1 MLSDMQTLNLPVNP
15 PAQAM
20 PDDGIEDLTVY
31 PDCDGL
37 PMSDNTKQFDW
48 IVLLKENLEI
58 LFAPNPDVFVA
69 GDLLWYP
76 IKGDNKTRL
85 APDTMV
91 AFGRPKGDRG
101 SYQQWKEGNIP
112 PQVAFEVL
120 SPGNRPSEMAR
131 KLLFYER
138 FGVEEYYIYDPDRN
152 RLTGYQRNGKHLIEI
167 PTMQNWVSP
176 RLGIRFV
183 LQPDDLEVFAPNGEK
198 FMSPVE
204 IDQRRRQAEAEAL
217 SAEQRADR
225 AETRADRAES
235 SQTQAIPKLQT
246 LGLTPEQIAEALG
259 LPLDLVQQTI
269 ASQV

>member
-1 MLSDMQTLNLPVNP
+1 MLSDMQTLNLPTNP
-15 PAQAM
+15 PVQAM

-31 PDCDGL
+31 PDSDGQ

-48 IVLLKENLEI
+48 IVLFKENLEI
-58 LFAPNPDVFVA
+58 LLATNPDVFVA

-112 PQVAFEVL
+112 PQVVFEVL

-152 RLTGYQRNGKHLIEI
+152 RLTGYQRGGKHLIEI
-167 PTMQNWVSP
+167 PTMHNWVSP
-176 RLGIRFV
+176 RLGIRFMH
-183 LQPDDLEVFAPNGEK
+183 QPGNLEVFAPNGQK
-198 FMSPVE
+198 FLSPVE
-204 IDQRRRQAEAEAL
+204 IDQRRQQ
-217 SAEQRADR
+217 AEQRADR
-225 AETRADRAES
+225 AESA
-235 SQTQAIPKLQT
+235 QTQAIPKLQA
-246 LGLTPEQIAEALG
+246 LGLTPEQIADALG
-259 LPLDLVQQTI
+259 LPLDVVQQTI
-269 ASQV
+269 AGQV

>member
-1 MLSDMQTLNLPVNP
+1 MLSDMQTMNLPINP
-15 PAQAM
+15 PAQAV
-20 PDDGIEDLTVY
+20 PDGGIEDLTVY

-58 LFAPNPDVFVA
+58 LFAANPDVFIA

-101 SYQQWKEGNIP
+101 SYQQWKEGNIA

-152 RLTGYQRNGKHLIEI
+152 RLTGYQRNGKHLVEI
-167 PTMQNWVSP
+167 STMHNWVSP

-183 LQPDDLEVFAPNGEK
+183 PQVGNLELFTPNGEK
-198 FMSPVE
+198 FLSPVE
-204 IDQRRRQAEAEAL
+204 IDQRRRQAE
-217 SAEQRADR
+217 
-225 AETRADRAES
+225 TRADRAES
-235 SQTQAIPKLQT
+235 AQAQAIPKLQA
-246 LGLTPEQIAEALG
+246 LGLAPEQIADALG

>member
-1 MLSDMQTLNLPVNP
+1 MLSDMQTLNLPVTP

-31 PDCDGL
+31 PDCDGR

-58 LFAPNPDVFVA
+58 LFAANPDVFIA

-101 SYQQWKEGNIP
+101 SYQQWKEGNIA

-120 SPGNRPSEMAR
+120 SPGNRPSQMAR

-152 RLTGYQRNGKHLIEI
+152 RLTGYQRNGKHLVEI
-167 PTMQNWVSP
+167 STMHNWVSP

-183 LQPDDLEVFAPNGEK
+183 PQVGNLELFTPNGEK
-198 FMSPVE
+198 FLSPVE
-204 IDQRRRQAEAEAL
+204 IDQRRQQ
-217 SAEQRADR
+217 AEQRADR
-225 AETRADRAES
+225 AESA
-235 SQTQAIPKLQT
+235 QTQAIPKLQA
-246 LGLTPEQIAEALG
+246 LGLTPEQIADALG
-259 LPLDLVQQTI
+259 LPLDVVQQTT